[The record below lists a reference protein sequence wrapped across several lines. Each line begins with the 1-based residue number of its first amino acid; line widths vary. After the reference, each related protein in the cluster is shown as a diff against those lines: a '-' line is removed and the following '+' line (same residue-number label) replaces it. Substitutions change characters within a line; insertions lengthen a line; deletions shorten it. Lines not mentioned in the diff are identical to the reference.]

1 MLSKNNSKNK
11 AHWLVFCGPSLH
23 ETEENTV
30 ELKLENVQNY
40 AVRIHYKNILEL
52 IDSKISEREIIAIMT

>member
-1 MLSKNNSKNK
+1 M
-11 AHWLVFCGPSLH
+11 FCSPSLH

>member
-1 MLSKNNSKNK
+1 M
-11 AHWLVFCGPSLH
+11 FCGPSLH

-40 AVRIHYKNILEL
+40 AVRIPYKNILEL